1 MPIAL
6 VGLREDNALYTSD
19 SDIVLVMSLTDK
31 RGTGSV
37 SRGGMLNEL
46 CVKTEWKK
54 LLKRL
59 AFSLSELA
67 IWESRQTVGGIA

>member
-6 VGLREDNALYTSD
+6 VGFREDNALYTSD
-19 SDIVLVMSLTDK
+19 SDIVMSL
-31 RGTGSV
+31 RGTSSI

-54 LLKRL
+54 FLKRL

-67 IWESRQTVGGIA
+67 IWDSRQTVGGIA